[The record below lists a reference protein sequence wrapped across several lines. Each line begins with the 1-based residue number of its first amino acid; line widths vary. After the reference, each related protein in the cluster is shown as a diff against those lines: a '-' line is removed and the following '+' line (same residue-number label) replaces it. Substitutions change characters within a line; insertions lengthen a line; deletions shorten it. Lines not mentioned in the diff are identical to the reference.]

1 VPEGSDTP
9 GASLQAEHLALLKGL
24 LGRQRV
30 LSLAVVVDGEPVVGL
45 LPFACAPDF
54 SALIVHASRL
64 ARHSRGLGDGASFD
78 ALIHAPEAPGLDPLQ
93 IPRATFQGR
102 VMALPDEGPALEAAR
117 TTYRDKLPSAEITLT
132 LGDFRFFRLE
142 IERGRL
148 VAGFAQAA
156 SFTKDTLR
164 QLP

>member
-1 VPEGSDTP
+1 VQPE
-9 GASLQAEHLALLKGL
+9 QQELLKEL
-24 LGRQRV
+24 LSRQTV
-30 LSLAVVVDGEPVVGL
+30 LSLAVTVEGEPVIGL
-45 LPFACAPDF
+45 LPFACTADH

-64 ARHSRGLGDGASFD
+64 ARHTRGLGDGAPFD
-78 ALIHAPEAPGLDPLQ
+78 ALIHAPAAPGVDPLQ

-156 SFTKDTLR
+156 SLTKDTLR
-164 QLP
+164 RLP

>member
-1 VPEGSDTP
+1 VQPE
-9 GASLQAEHLALLKGL
+9 QRELLKEL
-24 LGRQRV
+24 LCRQTV
-30 LSLAVVVDGEPVVGL
+30 LSLAVTVEGAPVIGL
-45 LPFACAPDF
+45 LPFACTTDHG
-54 SALIVHASRL
+54 ALIVHASRL
-64 ARHSRGLGDGASFD
+64 ARHTRGLADGAPFD
-78 ALIHAPEAPGLDPLQ
+78 ALIHLPAVPGLDPLQ

-102 VMALPDEGPALEAAR
+102 VAALPEDGPALEAAR

-156 SFTKDTLR
+156 SFGPDTLR